1 MRTRINASMVGSSDS
16 RSQRIVHNNR
26 EASLRAAR
34 ANYVRVW
41 CINGWVNVPRT
52 WWNEHR
58 ESFRGWENV
67 EE

>member
-1 MRTRINASMVGSSDS
+1 MVGSSDS
-16 RSQRIVHNNR
+16 RAQRIVHNNR
-26 EASLRAAR
+26 EASVRASR
-34 ANYVRVW
+34 ENCVRVLCMGKW
-41 CINGWVNVPRT
+41 QLVPRA